1 MLEFV
6 TIGVIINTHGHRGE
20 VKIKPFTDFPERFY
34 KMDNVKMFKDGKE
47 RLLSFAT
54 VREHNGIFI
63 VGFKEIADMNQA
75 MELKGGELKVKRDE
89 VVQLPPDHF
98 YVFDLIGLDVY
109 TIDNE
114 YLGKIDEVIETGA
127 NDVYVIKK
135 EGSKDI
141 LIPALK
147 KLVKEVNLETKKMVV
162 ELMEGLID

>member
-20 VKIKPFTDFPERFY
+20 VKIKPLTDFPERFY
-34 KMDNVKMFKDGKE
+34 KMDTVKMYKDGKE
-47 RLLSFAT
+47 RLLTFT
-54 VREHNGIFI
+54 TIREHNGIFI
-63 VGFKEIADMNQA
+63 AGFKEIADMNQA
-75 MELKGGELKVKRDE
+75 IELKGGELKVHRDE

-98 YVFDLIGLDVY
+98 YVFDLIGLEVY

-147 KLVKEVNLETKKMVV
+147 KLVKEVNLDTKKMVV